1 MSFQQGLSGLDAAA
15 KYLDVIGNNVANSN
29 TVGFKGASIQF
40 NDVFASSLSGSGSN
54 TVGIGASVG
63 AILPNFTQGNLT
75 VTNNPLDIAING
87 AGFFRVSDNGAITYS
102 RNGQYQL
109 DNKGY
114 IINGQGARLSGFPA
128 STTGAIVASSP
139 SDLTVAT
146 ADISPK
152 ATSTSKFV
160 VNVDSR
166 ATAKAAASFN
176 AADTSTFHS
185 ATSASVYDSLG
196 NPHTLT
202 SYFVK
207 TAPNIWQVF
216 ASNDGTQIGAGA
228 IGTMTFK
235 GNGDM
240 DTVATTMPF
249 NVSAALTNGADTP
262 FAFTVDLAGSTQF
275 GSTFGVVELDQNG
288 YASGKLAGFTMDGS
302 GILIARYSNGQTR
315 PQGQVV
321 LANFTNTQGL
331 RPLGSNGWAETAESG
346 PALVG
351 APGSGNLGIV
361 QSGAVED
368 SNVDLTKELVAMIT
382 VQRVYQANAQSIKTM
397 DSVLQTV
404 VNLR

>member
-1 MSFQQGLSGLDAAA
+1 MSFQQGLSGLDAAT
-15 KYLDVIGNNVANSN
+15 KYLDVIGNNISNSN
-29 TVGFKGASIQF
+29 TVGFKGSSIQF
-40 NDVFASSLSGSGSN
+40 NDVFASSLSGSGSTN
-54 TVGIGASVG
+54 VGIGASVG

-87 AGFFRVSDNGAITYS
+87 SGFFRVSDKGAITYS

-114 IINGQGARLSGFPA
+114 IVNGQGQRLTGFPA
-128 STTGAIVASSP
+128 SATGTIVASSP
-139 SDLTVAT
+139 ADLKVAT
-146 ADISPK
+146 ADIAPS
-152 ATSTSKFV
+152 ATTTSKFV

-166 ATAKAAASFN
+166 ATPLVSASFN
-176 AADTSTFHS
+176 PTDTTTFHS
-185 ATSASVYDSLG
+185 ATSVSITDSLG

-207 TAPNIWQVF
+207 SAANTWDVF
-216 ASNDGTQIGAGA
+216 ATNDGTQIGAGS
-228 IGTMTFK
+228 IGTMKFL

-240 DTVATTMPF
+240 DTVATTLPF
-249 NVSAALTNGADTP
+249 NASATLTNGAASP
-262 FAFTVDLAGSTQF
+262 FAFTVDFKGSTQY
-275 GSTFGVVELDQNG
+275 GSSFGVVELDQNG
-288 YASGKLAGFTMDGS
+288 YGSGKLAGFTMDGS
-302 GILIARYSNGQTR
+302 GILTARYSNGQTR

-331 RPLGSNGWAETAESG
+331 RALGSNGWAETTASG
-346 PALVG
+346 PALIG
-351 APGSGNLGIV
+351 APGSGNLGVV
-361 QSGAVED
+361 QSGAVEE
-368 SNVDLTKELVAMIT
+368 SNVDLTKELVSMIT